1 MSQESKKIV
10 GFIKNLS
17 IINPAYVAVLS
28 RLKLMT
34 ADKQERFLSK
44 FHGMELADFMM
55 AVEA

>member
-17 IINPAYVAVLS
+17 IANPAYVAVLN

-34 ADKQERFLSK
+34 ADKQERFLRK

>member
-1 MSQESKKIV
+1 MSKESKKIV

-17 IINPAYVAVLS
+17 ITNPAYVAVLN
-28 RLKLMT
+28 RLRIMT
-34 ADKQERFLSK
+34 ADRQERLLSK